1 MGINNRN
8 LLISVLELRPT
19 HQVRSEPTMST
30 EKIYYHL
37 EWPNPSCKSD
47 TIPAVLHD
55 YTNNEIL
62 AERTKVFGQMD
73 HRYNIVRL
81 IGPDE
86 ARYEQRTKDFPE
98 RGKCQF

>member
-37 EWPNPSCKSD
+37 EWPDPS
-47 TIPAVLHD
+47 
-55 YTNNEIL
+55 
-62 AERTKVFGQMD
+62 
-73 HRYNIVRL
+73 
-81 IGPDE
+81 
-86 ARYEQRTKDFPE
+86 
-98 RGKCQF
+98 